1 MLHTSKLSLRAA
13 GLMSFLCAGLARA
26 DYALN
31 LQAPHSEMARTIFD
45 LHTSLL
51 LICTVIFVLVFGVMF
66 YSMFKHR
73 KSVGHKA
80 ANFHENVTV
89 EVVWTVVPFLILLAM
104 AWPATKAVLSQ
115 KDTRGADMTIKVTGY
130 QWKWGYDYIE
140 EGISFYSTLVTPRT
154 QIENTETKGKEYLLE
169 VDNPLVVPVG
179 KKVRIITTANDVIHS
194 WWVPAFGVKQDAIP
208 GFLRETWFKA
218 EAPGIYRGQCTE
230 LCGKDHGFMPIVVE
244 VKSAEDYKTWVDAQ
258 KKKMPVS
265 AVASKQQVAAG
276 EEKTAEVAIQDDP
289 EKVWTM
295 ADLKARGEMVYNTN
309 CVSCHQAQGQG
320 IPGTFPALDG
330 SKMATTDKPGHIHM
344 VLKGKNMMP
353 KWDHLSD
360 TDIAAVITYERNSW
374 SNKTGDLIQPADIK
388 AARQ

>member
-13 GLMSFLCAGLARA
+13 GLMSFLYAGLARA

-31 LQAPHSEMARTIFD
+31 LQTPHSEMARTIFD
-45 LHTSLL
+45 LHTTLL
-51 LICTVIFVLVFGVMF
+51 LICSVIFVLVFGVMF

-140 EGISFYSTLVTPRT
+140 DDISFYSTLVTPRA
-154 QIENTETKGKEYLLE
+154 QIENKEAKGSEYLLE

-179 KKVRIITTANDVIHS
+179 KKIRIITTANDVIHS

-244 VKSAEDYKTWVDAQ
+244 VKTAEDYKVWAAAHT
-258 KKKMPVS
+258 KKKP
-265 AVASKQQVAAG
+265 AAPAQVAAQG
-276 EEKTAEVAIQDDP
+276 EAPVAAEQDDP
-289 EKVWTM
+289 NKVWAM
-295 ADLKARGEMVYNTN
+295 ADLKARGETVYNTN

-330 SKMATTDKPGHIHM
+330 SKIATTDKPGHIHI
-344 VLKGKNMMP
+344 VLNGKNMMP
-353 KWDHLSD
+353 NWSQLSD
-360 TDIAAVITYERNSW
+360 TDIAAVITFERNSW
-374 SNKTGDLIQPADIK
+374 SNKTGDVIQPADIK
-388 AARQ
+388 AARK